1 MCSRREG
8 RDVCRRCL
16 TAACRAAI
24 MAAPVAKSRPHACAQ
39 HPRWLPIRA
48 VGTCTRESRY
58 YARLWLNVGAMRH
71 DMARRAI
78 MGAATPTNT
87 NVFLTPEG
95 FTDCTVKRLLS
106 GRNALLCLHSD
117 QAVDRP
123 DRKVS
128 EDVITATLE
137 SAVGSNT
144 TPRENRHRRHC
155 FVLVFWLVWWY

>member
-1 MCSRREG
+1 MYSRREG

-16 TAACRAAI
+16 TAACRA
-24 MAAPVAKSRPHACAQ
+24 VAKSRPHACAQ

-48 VGTCTRESRY
+48 VGTCTRESRC

-71 DMARRAI
+71 DMVRRAV
-78 MGAATPTNT
+78 MGPTTPTNT

-95 FTDCTVKRLLS
+95 FTDCAVTRLLS

-123 DRKVS
+123 DRKVG
-128 EDVITATLE
+128 EGVITTATLE

-144 TPRENRHRRHC
+144 TLSANSRHT
-155 FVLVFWLVWWY
+155 

>member
-1 MCSRREG
+1 MSAVPDCGLSG
-8 RDVCRRCL
+8 SNQ
-16 TAACRAAI
+16 
-24 MAAPVAKSRPHACAQ
+24 AAPVAKSRPHACAQ

-48 VGTCTRESRY
+48 VGTCTRESRH

-71 DMARRAI
+71 DMVRRAI

-95 FTDCTVKRLLS
+95 FTDCTVTRLLS

-137 SAVGSNT
+137 SAVGSNA
-144 TPRENRHRRHC
+144 TPRENRHRRRC
-155 FVLVFWLVWWY
+155 FVLVLVFWLVWWH

>member
-1 MCSRREG
+1 M
-8 RDVCRRCL
+8 CRRCL

-71 DMARRAI
+71 DMVRRAI

-128 EDVITATLE
+128 ERCTHRPGIKSRPQLE

-155 FVLVFWLVWWY
+155 FVLGFWLVWWY